1 MCQSVNMLYI
11 FPKVPR
17 CYMSKLRQLKQKVK
31 DKIQQAKN
39 DMHPTHNRAYM
50 ENLKIEI
57 ETLNWVLNEILVVS
71 RLA

>member
-1 MCQSVNMLYI
+1 
-11 FPKVPR
+11 
-17 CYMSKLRQLKQKVK
+17 MSKLRQLKQKVK

>member
-1 MCQSVNMLYI
+1 MLYI

-31 DKIQQAKN
+31 DKIQQAKY

-57 ETLNWVLNEILVVS
+57 ETLNWILNEILVVS